1 MRISILDHT
10 GKEVGSGRDLHLV
23 RNAGQ
28 KRSAELDSTS
38 WKRAKEQWERPDIQS
53 WDFGPLPESISLDNQ
68 LMAYPGLS
76 ADGQGIRIRLFDN
89 EEAALESHRKGVEAL
104 LLLHFSKDVKF
115 LRRNLAFS
123 TRESGAKYFETVALL
138 KTLYMRLLWRISS
151 RSMSERLSGSLN
163 KQKGWDE
170 PFLRKQRN

>member
-10 GKEVGSGRDLHLV
+10 GKKSARRDSSLG
-23 RNAGQ
+23 NAGQ
-28 KRSAELDSTS
+28 RRSPELDSTA
-38 WKRAKEQWERPDIQS
+38 WKRAKEQWEKADIRS
-53 WDFGPLPESISLDNQ
+53 WDFGPLPESISLDHQ

-76 ADGQGIRIRLFDN
+76 ADGEGIRIRLFDN

-123 TRESGAKYFETVALL
+123 PKESEGAKYFGNGRAIED
-138 KTLYMRLLWRISS
+138 LYMRLLWRISS
-151 RSMSERLSGSLN
+151 RSMLERPTGSQN
-163 KQKGWDE
+163 KQKRWDE